1 MQGSQRGRIR
11 GGMLMAAALGTIL
24 LAGCTGPPAA
34 TSSPPA
40 AGSSTTGAPASSGT
54 SSLPATTG
62 SARPASPAP
71 PSNQAVT
78 GPLTLYYVAFGDNG
92 ASGPVIGCGDS
103 LVATTSAPLTYTDKL
118 QAAMTALLAN
128 HSVAVGQSGLNNSL
142 AQSSLALAGT
152 SLDGGTATVDLSG
165 SIVQGGECDAPRI
178 IGQLRQTAATA
189 SGAATVRINI
199 NGTAIEQAL
208 SLK

>member
-1 MQGSQRGRIR
+1 M
-11 GGMLMAAALGTIL
+11 
-24 LAGCTGPPAA
+24 
-34 TSSPPA
+34 
-40 AGSSTTGAPASSGT
+40 
-54 SSLPATTG
+54 
-62 SARPASPAP
+62 
-71 PSNQAVT
+71 T

-92 ASGPVIGCGDS
+92 ASGPMIGCGDS

-152 SLDGGTATVDLSG
+152 SLAGGTATVDLSG
-165 SIVQGGECDAPRI
+165 NIVQGGECDAPRI

-199 NGTAIEQAL
+199 NGIEIEQAL